1 MAFQRSSSQ
10 FRRSSSNAS
19 TISASIFVTSN
30 PDATYDAGFY
40 PVFTDT
46 YKKAD
51 QGHEECSCQS
61 AGSSL
66 PSSSVARLSR
76 PAS

>member
-1 MAFQRSSSQ
+1 MSFD
-10 FRRSSSNAS
+10 
-19 TISASIFVTSN
+19 
-30 PDATYDAGFY
+30 DARAYLSGSRNGVGDQDRYMPGFT